1 MTSINTNTD
10 FPNYDKFMEAAKQG
24 QEGLDKIYDYIDT
37 QKLYLRDSRLNKS
50 IKVDEINKL
59 KKENEELKQQI
70 SDITDAVWD
79 ESFPDVRTDLLIQD
93 IHKLRVDSN
102 ELKKLKEVNKTWEDI
117 HNGDMKIAKMLKEK
131 WNEEQAKNKKLKV
144 ENTELMKEQYK
155 LLDEKDSLST
165 TFWTKNE
172 ELKEENKKLKSEA
185 CLQGAYYSGGPTFRQ
200 LYENQNIEFEGQKN
214 KIKYLEK
221 KNEEFEKR
229 ADAWNI
235 KINKL
240 MMLINDSNA
249 SS

>member
-10 FPNYDKFMEAAKQG
+10 FSNYDKFMDEARSVG
-24 QEGLDKIYDYIDT
+24 GLDKIHDYILT
-37 QKLYLRDSRLNKS
+37 QNDELN
-50 IKVDEINKL
+50 
-59 KKENEELKQQI
+59 QFTA
-70 SDITDAVWD
+70 DITDAVWD

-93 IHKLRVDSN
+93 IHKLRVEN
-102 ELKKLKEVNKTWEDI
+102 ESLKKTCLKWQENADFNLTDS
-117 HNGDMKIAKMLKEK
+117 D
-131 WNEEQAKNKKLKV
+131 EEEENDKLKKEIRLLKK
-144 ENTELMKEQYK
+144 EN
-155 LLDEKDSLST
+155 D
-165 TFWTKNE
+165 
-172 ELKEENKKLKSEA
+172 KLKSEG
-185 CLQGAYYSGGPTFRQ
+185 CLQGTYRSLCQ

-240 MMLINDSNA
+240 MLLINASNA

>member
-10 FPNYDKFMEAAKQG
+10 FSNYDKFMDEARSVG
-24 QEGLDKIYDYIDT
+24 GLDKIHDYILT
-37 QKLYLRDSRLNKS
+37 QNDELN
-50 IKVDEINKL
+50 
-59 KKENEELKQQI
+59 QFTA
-70 SDITDAVWD
+70 DITDAVWD

-185 CLQGAYYSGGPTFRQ
+185 CLQGAYYSGGPTFSQ
-200 LYENQNIEFEGQKN
+200 LYENLNIEFEGQKN

-240 MMLINDSNA
+240 MLLINASNA